1 MLIFAQSFIQNFQK
15 VFINNDNW
23 KYLSKGFSTTLKVT
37 LFAFLI
43 GLVLGIILAVIR
55 ISHKDLKP
63 SWTTPSGFIL
73 NLLNKIA
80 SIYITIIRGTPT
92 TIQLLIM
99 FNVILIGLDNL
110 RLVAIITFGLNSA
123 AYMAEIFRSGIQ
135 AVSQG
140 EKEAARSLGLS
151 YLQTMQ
157 KITLPQAFKNCLP
170 AFGNEVIT
178 LFKETSIS
186 GFIGLIDLTRGANIL
201 VSNTFQ
207 AALPYFAAAL
217 IYLIV
222 VFGLERLFNL
232 VEKRYL
238 HA

>member
-63 SWTTPSGFIL
+63 SWKTPSGFIL

-110 RLVAIITFGLNSA
+110 R
-123 AYMAEIFRSGIQ
+123 
-135 AVSQG
+135 
-140 EKEAARSLGLS
+140 
-151 YLQTMQ
+151 
-157 KITLPQAFKNCLP
+157 
-170 AFGNEVIT
+170 
-178 LFKETSIS
+178 
-186 GFIGLIDLTRGANIL
+186 
-201 VSNTFQ
+201 
-207 AALPYFAAAL
+207 
-217 IYLIV
+217 
-222 VFGLERLFNL
+222 
-232 VEKRYL
+232 
-238 HA
+238 